1 MTMKDYILG
10 VLGGMGPEATSYF
23 FQQLIKATPAQKDA
37 DHIKTIIYSNP
48 QIPDRTQAI
57 VGKGITPANEMIQTA
72 LALEKIG
79 VNEIFIPCI
88 TAHFFVQE
96 VQQHINTPIL
106 NLLKILQQYLK
117 TNYQD
122 VVKVGI
128 LCTTG
133 TKNSQIFDREL
144 ETHHLIYPDD
154 FYQENYVME
163 AVYGEKGIKAGFTT
177 WIPSEKLTKA
187 AKHLKEKGAEIIMM
201 GCTEIPLA
209 FQQDMIDIPVMN
221 ALKIAAEY
229 IVGRVKKQ

>member
-1 MTMKDYILG
+1 MKDYILG

-37 DHIKTIIYSNP
+37 DHIKTIIYNNP

-96 VQQHINTPIL
+96 VQQYIHTPIL

-117 TNYQD
+117 INHQD

-144 ETHHLIYPDD
+144 ETYHLIYPDD

-177 WIPSEKLTKA
+177 GIPSEKLAEA

-209 FQQDMIDIPVMN
+209 FREDMIDIPVMN

-229 IVGRVKKQ
+229 IVERVKKQ